1 MVCASTF
8 MSAGYSVFFSLSEFL
23 LTHSGFATLLFMGR
37 SAECCRCVLQFSC
50 WDCVPGY
57 RRLYLLS
64 CMFTC
69 TSCWISFITRARIS
83 RIHRLAGRP
92 YNDIWI
98 LFGISCAIR
107 LLHFDTSVGAPI
119 LELSTCFFI
128 LSFWKLHCLRGDLFL
143 ISASLGG
150 ETYCVSLSAMSISRC
165 RAGEWP
171 NDKIMFIFGRS
182 HLFPGLHIWPIF
194 CQWNRIH
201 HHCHCVW
208 SVASFHFHEFPK

>member
-98 LFGISCAIR
+98 LFGISYAIR
-107 LLHFDTSVGAPI
+107 LLHFDTSVGA
-119 LELSTCFFI
+119 LFLGVLSTSLSCVGI
-128 LSFWKLHCLRGDLFL
+128 SFWSLRLLGERPIVFHFPRCQFRDVAQGSDRMIRLCSSSGAL
-143 ISASLGG
+143 ISSQA
-150 ETYCVSLSAMSISRC
+150 
-165 RAGEWP
+165 
-171 NDKIMFIFGRS
+171 FIFGPS
-182 HLFPGLHIWPIF
+182 FVSETGFITIVIVCDPLHLSTFMNSL
-194 CQWNRIH
+194 
-201 HHCHCVW
+201 
-208 SVASFHFHEFPK
+208 SK

>member
-98 LFGISCAIR
+98 FFRDILCHSTSSFRHFGGSSYFGVIY
-107 LLHFDTSVGAPI
+107 LLLYLVVLKTSLPAWGS
-119 LELSTCFFI
+119 LL
-128 LSFWKLHCLRGDLFL
+128 DL
-143 ISASLGG
+143 
-150 ETYCVSLSAMSISRC
+150 CVSWGRDLSCFTFRDFNFEMSR
-165 RAGEWP
+165 RGVTEW
-171 NDKIMFIFGRS
+171 
-182 HLFPGLHIWPIF
+182 
-194 CQWNRIH
+194 
-201 HHCHCVW
+201 
-208 SVASFHFHEFPK
+208 